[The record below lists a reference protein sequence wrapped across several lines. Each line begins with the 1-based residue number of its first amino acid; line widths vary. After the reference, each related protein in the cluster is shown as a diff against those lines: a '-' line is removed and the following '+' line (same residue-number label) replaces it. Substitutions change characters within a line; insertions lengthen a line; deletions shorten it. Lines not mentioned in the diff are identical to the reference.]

1 MYVPDNLDIYKYNVN
16 EEERTKR
23 LYLRL
28 QKELEIDK
36 EEYKSEQITDNCK
49 PTTGYHYNQL

>member
-1 MYVPDNLDIYKYNVN
+1 MYIPDNLDIYEYNNN
-16 EEERTKR
+16 EKERTER

-36 EEYKSEQITDNCK
+36 EEYESEQITDNCK
-49 PTTGYHYNQL
+49 PTTGHHYN

>member
-1 MYVPDNLDIYKYNVN
+1 MYVPDNLDVYKYNIN
-16 EEERTKR
+16 EKERTER

-36 EEYKSEQITDNCK
+36 EEYEWQHYMNLQDNLKNCLK
-49 PTTGYHYNQL
+49 